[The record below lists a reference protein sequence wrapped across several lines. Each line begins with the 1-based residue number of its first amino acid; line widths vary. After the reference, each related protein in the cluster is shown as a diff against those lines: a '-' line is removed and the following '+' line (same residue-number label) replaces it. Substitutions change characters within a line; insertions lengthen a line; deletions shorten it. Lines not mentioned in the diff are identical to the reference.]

1 MKYSIAL
8 RRLPLLIASLLPIIP
23 LTGCAVVNLDSKATA
38 RPHVFISYAHQSPP
52 EGDAGLRLAVKDLID
67 VKGLVTSAGSE
78 HFYKNSEPATKD
90 AACMKIAR
98 QRGVTIVGKTN
109 LSEFAIGVSGENDYF
124 GTPVN
129 PIRRK
134 RIPGGSSSGSAVAVA
149 LDLADV
155 ALGTDS
161 AGSIR
166 VPAACCGIAGLKTT
180 KGLISLEGVFPLS
193 PTYLDTVGPMGA
205 DIHSLVIGMGLLQ
218 AGFEKEYAAAKA
230 AHPTADTI
238 RIGRLYVSGTHPA
251 IDRAIDKKLA
261 EKGFQVLRLDERF
274 VNAWQQAEKEGTQ
287 VAAAATWY
295 TDAKHTRQLGVSL
308 RSRET
313 ILYGELVFKTNYG
326 SDAAIRRAY
335 GRREEWRNELKRVLE
350 KVDAIALPVMK
361 TPPPKLTMLQGI
373 FEKGLLDIQTTV
385 SANYA
390 GNPALAVP
398 VPLKGAGFPVTSI
411 QLIGPNLSEARLL
424 NIGRLIETE

>member
-261 EKGFQVLRLDERF
+261 EKDFQVLRLDERF
-274 VNAWQQAEKEGTQ
+274 VNAWQQA
-287 VAAAATWY
+287 
-295 TDAKHTRQLGVSL
+295 
-308 RSRET
+308 
-313 ILYGELVFKTNYG
+313 
-326 SDAAIRRAY
+326 
-335 GRREEWRNELKRVLE
+335 
-350 KVDAIALPVMK
+350 
-361 TPPPKLTMLQGI
+361 
-373 FEKGLLDIQTTV
+373 
-385 SANYA
+385 
-390 GNPALAVP
+390 
-398 VPLKGAGFPVTSI
+398 
-411 QLIGPNLSEARLL
+411 
-424 NIGRLIETE
+424 